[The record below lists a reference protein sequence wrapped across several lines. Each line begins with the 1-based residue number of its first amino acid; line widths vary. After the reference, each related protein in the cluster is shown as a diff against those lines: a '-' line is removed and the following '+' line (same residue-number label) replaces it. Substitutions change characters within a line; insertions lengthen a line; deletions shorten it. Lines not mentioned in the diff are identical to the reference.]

1 MSRKKVGLLLESVQ
15 QTYSRAFV
23 ASLEQKA
30 RNVDV
35 DLKLVRVDWA
45 LTSSADVVERAEEA
59 VAAAGD
65 LDAMILLSAVFTHGV
80 AGLSKFAQRW
90 APRPMV
96 SVGYRLHGT
105 PSIVVDNR
113 NGMRSAATHLIEVHG
128 RRKLLFL
135 RGRRDSQEAEDRYLG
150 FRHALRDHGIF
161 YDEKLTIQG
170 DFTRVGVLR
179 ALSSAP
185 EDIEFDGVV
194 SANDDMAL
202 AVLSELR
209 RKGKEVP
216 KDIAIVGFDDVPEAK
231 QAEVPLS
238 SFAQPFDGMAR
249 VALDSLLAQ
258 SNQLSVPQVQNVEV
272 GFVARKSCG
281 CH

>member
-23 ASLEQKA
+23 ASLEQEAK
-30 RNVDV
+30 NVDVDV
-35 DLKLVRVDWA
+35 DLKLMRVDWA

-185 EDIEFDGVV
+185 ED
-194 SANDDMAL
+194 SSSPMASSCSPELKAARSVGSTASDSSIRRL
-202 AVLSELR
+202 AMGASR
-209 RKGKEVP
+209 CSTRPTSRGRWRCP
-216 KDIAIVGFDDVPEAK
+216 PRAR
-231 QAEVPLS
+231 S
-238 SFAQPFDGMAR
+238 SSR
-249 VALDSLLAQ
+249 
-258 SNQLSVPQVQNVEV
+258 
-272 GFVARKSCG
+272 
-281 CH
+281 